1 MFLFGQFRSFHWHP
15 IFWASFSRVSF
26 FIWCSYF
33 GSQTRWRKWFSLIP
47 TCLAKAGHVGMSEN
61 HLRQR
66 VCDPKYEHQMKK
78 ETLEKLAQKIGC
90 QWNDLNCPN
99 KNMPTVLWQE

>member
-1 MFLFGQFRSFHWHP
+1 MLFRSTWPAF
-15 IFWASFSRVSF
+15 
-26 FIWCSYF
+26 
-33 GSQTRWRKWFSLIP
+33 
-47 TCLAKAGHVGMSEN
+47 AKQVGMSEN